1 MKIMAHQA
9 KEPRSQDLDNF
20 FSKIKDLNDAS
31 PSLKKKLQNEVIK
44 QYHDKMIKKSNQEKE
59 YNNKLLRWKQDQKRK
74 DSKKVSKINGQKFVD
89 MSAGTCSSD
98 DFLIGVNNW
107 EYIIFDQQC
116 YNTTLF
122 NPNIRG
128 LHDVVSVCDCAHAF

>member
-107 EYIIFDQQC
+107 EYIIFLTS
-116 YNTTLF
+116 NATTLHSLTLISGGF
-122 NPNIRG
+122 MM
-128 LHDVVSVCDCAHAF
+128 L

>member
-89 MSAGTCSSD
+89 MSAGKCTSD
-98 DFLIGVNNW
+98 DF
-107 EYIIFDQQC
+107 
-116 YNTTLF
+116 
-122 NPNIRG
+122 
-128 LHDVVSVCDCAHAF
+128 

>member
-59 YNNKLLRWKQDQKRK
+59 KKEYNNKLLRWKQDQKRK
-74 DSKKVSKINGQKFVD
+74 DAKVSKINGQKFVD
-89 MSAGTCSSD
+89 MSAGKCSSD
-98 DFLIGVNNW
+98 DF
-107 EYIIFDQQC
+107 
-116 YNTTLF
+116 
-122 NPNIRG
+122 
-128 LHDVVSVCDCAHAF
+128 